1 MDGVLVEPRAYHL
14 ALQKT
19 VSLVGKAVG
28 FPGVE
33 LQASDITSFESSGI
47 SSEWDSAAICAA
59 LTLTLVWKVDQH
71 RRLPYS
77 LHEAPPQPLVIAPPD
92 FHKFAVLL
100 GRTDLKS
107 LRPLARAAHLL
118 MEEGTSLTPDQQGEL
133 KSILSKARQIN
144 GSLTHR
150 LFQEMILGSQV
161 FEEVYR
167 LSPLLDSESF
177 LLAYDRPALSNDECS
192 KLREW
197 SGKTGNRIVIFT
209 SRPSRA
215 PQGAACTPEAEIG
228 AQLVGLEQT
237 PIAGLGGL
245 LWLSQ
250 QLGAD
255 VETFLKPD
263 PVHTL
268 FALGLAMGREQNQ
281 CLESAARFSTGVG
294 EKHFW
299 EDLKRAEVLVFED
312 TAGGIS
318 SVSSAKKLLSKAG
331 VRIKTRYF
339 GITSDE
345 VKGRSLKEYG
355 AEVFPTLAA
364 ALKAAKVIM

>member
-1 MDGVLVEPRAYHL
+1 MDGVLVEPHAYHL

-19 VSLVGKAVG
+19 VSLVAKAVG

-33 LQASDITSFESSGI
+33 LQPSDITSFEGSGV

-59 LTLTLVWKVDQH
+59 LILTLVWRVDQH

-77 LHEAPPQPLVIAPPD
+77 LHEAPPQPLEIAHPD

-100 GRTDLKS
+100 GRSDLQK

-118 MEEGTSLTPDQQGEL
+118 MKETTSLTSEQQGEL
-133 KSILSKARQIN
+133 KSILNKARQVN

-177 LLAYDRPALSNDECS
+177 LLTYDRPALSNDECR

-197 SGKTGNRIVIFT
+197 SGETGNRIVIFT

-215 PQGAACTPEAEIG
+215 PQVAACTPEAEMG

-250 QLGAD
+250 RLDAD

-263 PVHTL
+263 PLHTL
-268 FALGLAMGREQNQ
+268 YALGLAMGREEEQ
-281 CLESAARFSTGVG
+281 CLESAAKFSSKVG
-294 EKHFW
+294 ENPYWK
-299 EDLKRAEVLVFED
+299 DLEGAEVMVFED

-318 SVSSAKKLLSKAG
+318 SVSSAQKLLAEAG
-331 VRIKTRYF
+331 ISINTRFF
-339 GITSDE
+339 GIASDMR
-345 VKGRSLKEYG
+345 KSRSLKAIG
-355 AEVFPTLAA
+355 AKVFPTLAA
-364 ALKAAKVIM
+364 ALREAEVIV